1 MKHLN
6 FLKRGAYMEGI
17 YNNPERGS
25 ISKKKA
31 LVVDDESIIRLS
43 LKRFLEDEGFHA
55 LTASTGI
62 DALKKIEENQPDIV
76 ILDIQLPDTNG
87 LTLLQTI
94 KEMNPS
100 ITVIMI
106 TGHADVKGAVEAMKI
121 GALDYLKKPIDFENL
136 KYTLSRLSL
145 KFKDIIVEDDGFI
158 TINHRMKE
166 IFRVA
171 ERLATKSDVTIL
183 VLGES
188 GTGKNFLCK
197 KLHEISPRKNMPFVE
212 VSCSNI
218 PEHLIES
225 ELFGYEKG
233 AFTDAKNMKKGLVEI
248 AHGGTIFLD
257 EIGDMPYPMQSKLLT
272 LMEEKKF
279 RRIGGLQ
286 YLKTDVRILAATNKN
301 LQQLVHEGKFRLDL
315 YYRLNVATVELLP
328 LRERR
333 EDIPLLAEHF
343 LKHYIKKY
351 NHEPRSFSPG
361 VIEAFLNYHWPGNI
375 RELKNLVEKLV
386 ILSSS
391 SEIGIHDLPAHFLK
405 SDTTKKEEMKITQEG
420 TALSLK
426 NIEIECIKRALKL
439 SKGNQKKAAEI
450 LNITRDTLRY
460 RLKKYGIKASE
471 YKS

>member
-1 MKHLN
+1 MMTAIN
-6 FLKRGAYMEGI
+6 S
-17 YNNPERGS
+17 PEASGFR
-25 ISKKKA
+25 KKA

-43 LKRFLEDEGFHA
+43 LKKFLEDEGFIS
-55 LTASTGI
+55 LTSSTGM
-62 DALKKIEENQPDIV
+62 DALKKIEEDHPDLV
-76 ILDIQLPDTNG
+76 ILDIQLPDSNG
-87 LTLLQTI
+87 LNLLKTI

-121 GALDYLKKPIDFENL
+121 GALDYLEKPIDFKNL
-136 KYTLSRLSL
+136 KETLSRLRFDVQEHATEAEGL
-145 KFKDIIVEDDGFI
+145 I
-158 TINHRMKE
+158 TLNPRMKE
-166 IFRVA
+166 IYRVA

-197 KLHEISPRKNMPFVE
+197 KLHDISPRRNMPFVE

-233 AFTDAKNMKKGLVEI
+233 AFTDAKNLKKGLVEI

-272 LMEEKKF
+272 LIEEKRF

-286 YLKTDVRILAATNKN
+286 FLRTDVRILAATNKN

-328 LRERR
+328 LRERK
-333 EDIPLLAEHF
+333 EDIPLLANNF
-343 LKHYIKKY
+343 LKHYTEKYSTGKKTFT
-351 NHEPRSFSPG
+351 EQT
-361 VIEAFLNYHWPGNI
+361 IEAMQRYSWPGNI

-386 ILSSS
+386 ILSKSY
-391 SEIGIHDLPAHFLK
+391 EIGIHDLPEYFLK
-405 SDTTKKEEMKITQEG
+405 NETTCPSEELKTFERSF
-420 TALSLK
+420 ANLSLRD
-426 NIEIECIKRALKL
+426 IEIECIRKALQIAR
-439 SKGNQKKAAEI
+439 GNQKKAAEL
-450 LNITRDTLRY
+450 LNISRDTLRY
-460 RLKKYGIKASE
+460 RLKKLGIRASE
-471 YKS
+471 YKR

>member
-1 MKHLN
+1 
-6 FLKRGAYMEGI
+6 MEGI
-17 YNNPERGS
+17 YNSPEKGCG
-25 ISKKKA
+25 SKKKA

-43 LKRFLEDEGFHA
+43 LKRFLEDEGLYA

-87 LTLLQTI
+87 LSLLQTI

-121 GALDYLKKPIDFENL
+121 GALDYLEKPIDFENL
-136 KYTLSRLSL
+136 KNTLSRLSL
-145 KFKDIIVEDDGFI
+145 KFKNSIVEDEGFI
-158 TINHRMKE
+158 TINHKMKE

-197 KLHEISPRKNMPFVE
+197 KLHEMSPRKDMPFVE

-233 AFTDAKNMKKGLVEI
+233 AFTDAKNTKKGLVEI

-301 LQQLVHEGKFRLDL
+301 LQQLVQEGKFRLDL

-351 NHEPRSFSPG
+351 NHEPRRFSSG
-361 VIEAFLNYHWPGNI
+361 VIEAFLNYDWPGNI

-386 ILSSS
+386 ILSGS

-405 SDTTKKEEMKITQEG
+405 ANAKAEKEEIKVTDG
-420 TALSLK
+420 RAALSLK
-426 NIEIECIKRALKL
+426 NIEIECIKKALQL

-460 RLKKYGIKASE
+460 RLKKFGIKASE